1 MRDLIVTMVVF
12 ASLPFILKRPYLGI
26 LMWAWIGYM
35 NPHRMGWGFASTMPF
50 AMIIAVTTLT
60 GMFFSKEKMRI
71 PWERETVILVVFIAW
86 MGITT
91 IFAVHHDLAVEQ
103 YIKVLKIQFMTFVT
117 MMLISD
123 RKRMDW
129 LVWAIVLSLGFYGVK
144 GGIFTLLSGGSS
156 HVVGPPGTFIE
167 GNNELALAL
176 VITVPLMRYLQLQTD
191 RRWVSYGLGAA
202 MALTMVAILGSQS
215 RGGLLGLLAML
226 SILAWKS
233 PKRITLISVL
243 IVILPLALMFM
254 PDSWHN
260 RMSTI
265 QTYEQDGSALGRINA
280 WWMATNLVMDRPLVG
295 GGFESFSAVMFARYA
310 PEPLNVHSAH
320 SIYFQVLGEHGFV
333 GLAIFLLLGLL
344 LWRSCSSIVKEVGT
358 TAEILWLADLARMVQ
373 VSLVG
378 FSVSGAFL
386 GLAYFDLFYHLMAI
400 VVVMKYMCKQSLLSQ
415 QENQSLDGYKRGR
428 LSLSKRKNLMRLK

>member
-12 ASLPFILKRPYLGI
+12 GSLPFILKRPYLGI

-71 PWERETVILVVFIAW
+71 PWERETVILIVFIAW

-103 YIKVLKIQFMTFVT
+103 YIKVLKIQFMTIVT

-191 RRWVSYGLGAA
+191 RRWVGYGLGAA
-202 MALTMVAILGSQS
+202 MGLTMVAILGSQS

-233 PKRITLISVL
+233 PKRIALISAL

-254 PDSWHN
+254 PDTWHS

-265 QTYEQDGSALGRINA
+265 QTYQQDGSALGRINA
-280 WWMATNLVMDRPLVG
+280 WWMATHLAMDRPLVG
-295 GGFESFSAVMFARYA
+295 GGFESFSAAMFARYA
-310 PEPLNVHSAH
+310 PEPLDVHSAH

-333 GLAIFLLLGLL
+333 GLAIFLLLGLF
-344 LWRSCSSIVKEVGT
+344 LWRSCSSIAKEVGT
-358 TAEILWLADLARMVQ
+358 TVDMGWLADLARMVQ

-378 FSVSGAFL
+378 FAVSGAFL

-400 VVVMKYMCKQSLLSQ
+400 VVVMKYMHKQSLLPPH
-415 QENQSLDGYKRGR
+415 ENQPAPASKHGRSLP
-428 LSLSKRKNLMRLK
+428 SLRKKHIGLK